1 MQHNLGGGLTSDGTE
16 LNGGSH
22 STSSTCC
29 SWSARQPQRPDSPQ
43 CRTASVSHA
52 HHHHQA
58 HQSVF
63 AHHSLPLHCWP
74 CCPGVLAFRQFHSS
88 CGCFFQGCGTCLL
101 LHSSAAGMLR
111 RRQGSGICC
120 SLTAQLSTVLRVR
133 PTTGHS
139 AAAPRCMH
147 APLPQ
152 TPPQHALLIS
162 VSPSLSSQGV
172 PQPPAD
178 HPTCPHAQ
186 ERTVLR

>member
-1 MQHNLGGGLTSDGTE
+1 MQHYLGGGLTSDGAE

-43 CRTASVSHA
+43 CRTASVSHD
-52 HHHHQA
+52 HHHQA
-58 HQSVF
+58 RQSTASVF
-63 AHHSLPLHCWP
+63 EHHSLPLHCWP
-74 CCPGVLAFRQFHSS
+74 CCPDVLAFQPYHSS
-88 CGCFFQGCGTCLL
+88 CFFQGCGICLL
-101 LHSSAAGMLR
+101 LHSSVGGMLR

-133 PTTGHS
+133 PTTGHR

-162 VSPSLSSQGV
+162 ISPTLSSQGD
-172 PQPPAD
+172 PSAPAD
-178 HPTCPHAQ
+178 HPMCPQVTQ
-186 ERTVLR
+186 E